1 MRFPQNWQATLTDM
15 KAEIISNLN
24 AECPWRD
31 TLHWYTDID
40 STNTQAKRL
49 AKTGAP
55 HGTVLIAGHQTGG
68 RGRMG
73 RVFQSPKGQGVYLS
87 VILRPNCPPAHLMHL
102 TCAVGVTMMKAVE
115 SVSNVR
121 PQMKWINDL
130 VVDRK
135 KLGGILTEMS
145 VDKGMVDY
153 AIVGIGINCL
163 QQPED
168 FHPDIAELAT
178 SLSLAAGCTIA
189 PAKLAAAMVEA
200 LWEMD
205 TLLFSQKTRLMA
217 EYKENCITL
226 GKDIQVIRQDA
237 VRSGKAIDLDEDGGL
252 LVQFED
258 GALETV
264 SSGEVSVRG
273 MFGYL

>member
-1 MRFPQNWQATLTDM
+1 M
-15 KAEIISNLN
+15 KEQILSKLS

-31 TLHWYTDID
+31 TLHWYPDID
-40 STNTQAKRL
+40 STNTQAKLL
-49 AKTGAP
+49 AKAGAP

-73 RVFQSPKGQGVYLS
+73 RTFQSPDGQGVYLS
-87 VILRPNCPPAHLMHL
+87 VILRPNCMPAQLMHL
-102 TCAVGVTMMKAVE
+102 TCAAGVAMMQAVE
-115 SVSNVR
+115 AVSGIR

-145 VDKGMVDY
+145 VNKGLVDY
-153 AIVGIGINCL
+153 AVVGIGINCL

-168 FHPDIAELAT
+168 FPPEIAGLAT
-178 SLSLAAGCTIA
+178 SLSLAAGHPIT

-200 LWEMD
+200 LWKMD
-205 TLLFSQKTRLMA
+205 RTLFSEKAQLMA

-226 GKDIQVIRQDA
+226 GKEIQVIRQEQI
-237 VRSGKAIDLDEDGGL
+237 RRGKALDLDAEGGL
-252 LVQFED
+252 LVQCED
-258 GALETV
+258 GSIETV

-273 MFGYL
+273 MYGYL